1 MFQRE
6 GWHRCKAA
14 VTLIKWGEQNS
25 NRGMI
30 ITFLAPAVIIFL
42 VVFLYPIIRTV
53 MMSFYKIDAVTDK
66 MADWTFTGLA
76 NYQKLLSTPIFATAM
91 LNILKI
97 WLIGGII
104 VLGLSLLFAVIL
116 TSGIRFKKFFRAVIY
131 MPNIISAV
139 ALATMWQQYVYN
151 SKFGLLTSVLKALH
165 LDALAKT
172 PWLDPDHLFWSMLF
186 AYCFGMVGY
195 HMLIWCSG
203 IERISPDLFEAA
215 TIDGANKPK
224 QFWYISRPL
233 LKGVFKTNI
242 TMWSVSTAAFFVW
255 SQLFSTV
262 TASKSTMVPVQ
273 YMYLQ
278 TFGAGN
284 AVTDRNAGYGAA
296 IGIVL
301 CICIVIIF
309 TITNRV
315 IKNDD
320 LEF

>member
-1 MFQRE
+1 
-6 GWHRCKAA
+6 
-14 VTLIKWGEQNS
+14 
-25 NRGMI
+25 MI

-233 LKGVFKTNI
+233 LKEYSKQISPCGRSQQRRSSSGHSSSQQLRPVNRQWYLYSTCIFRP
-242 TMWSVSTAAFFVW
+242 SVRATRSRTAMPDMER
-255 SQLFSTV
+255 Q
-262 TASKSTMVPVQ
+262 
-273 YMYLQ
+273 
-278 TFGAGN
+278 
-284 AVTDRNAGYGAA
+284 
-296 IGIVL
+296 
-301 CICIVIIF
+301 
-309 TITNRV
+309 
-315 IKNDD
+315 
-320 LEF
+320 